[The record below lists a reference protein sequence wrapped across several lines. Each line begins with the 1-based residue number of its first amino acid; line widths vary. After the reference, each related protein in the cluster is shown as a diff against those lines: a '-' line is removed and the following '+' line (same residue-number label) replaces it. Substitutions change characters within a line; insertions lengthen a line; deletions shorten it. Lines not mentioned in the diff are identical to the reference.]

1 MSFGVQ
7 TIAGSDPTQ
16 QPGAST
22 SASLRP
28 FANLDLTEDQR
39 SKLRSIFQTAKS
51 QGTSQADVQSQISA
65 VLTPAQ
71 QATLQSDVQNAQ
83 GARSGHHHH
92 HGGGGRSGS
101 SSDSSSAATSAAAA
115 PTDALGAPLAGTDS
129 VTELSI
135 QRQIAATNGIQQ
147 EQLQSQYRALQSS

>member
-28 FANLDLTEDQR
+28 FANLNLTEDQR

-51 QGTSQADVQSQISA
+51 QGTSPADVQSQISA

-92 HGGGGRSGS
+92 HGGGGRGGS
-101 SSDSSSAATSAAAA
+101 SSDSSSATSAATT

-147 EQLQSQYRALQSS
+147 EQLQSQYRALQNS